1 MIVFAFLSLIHLLEA
16 WLEVP
21 VIAVKNTKLVNYAAF
36 NKQEHF
42 RSAVLASS
50 WLAAAFAVVIVYT
63 KEYCMLPALFV
74 NRRMFFDYPLIL
86 LRNRPK
92 NKYEGNDWW
101 VNKFRWLF
109 RGSRIAELVTT
120 LLIAAACILKQQNYF

>member
-1 MIVFAFLSLIHLLEA
+1 MIVFAFLSVIHLLEA

-21 VIAVKNTKLVNYAAF
+21 VIGMKDAGLNNYSAL

-42 RSAVLASS
+42 RSAVLAAS
-50 WLAAAFAVVIVYT
+50 WMAAAFTVVIMFT
-63 KEYCMLPALFV
+63 KEYWILPALFV
-74 NRRMFFDYPLIL
+74 NRRVFFDYPLIL
-86 LRNRPK
+86 FRQRPR

-120 LLIAAACILKQQNYF
+120 LAISIFCIVQIIK